1 MQLQLFL
8 VNYFERF
15 YVVFFRQVSSFDTQM
30 PVVIFVTLLEQKNLI
45 LRGFSVLIHIKECI
59 IIVDSIFKN
68 KIVDIQAFPAVIIT
82 TQKRDGFSQVIK
94 KWNLQSAFNYWQ

>member
-1 MQLQLFL
+1 MSFFSASIL
-8 VNYFERF
+8 VRHANARRDFCHAF
-15 YVVFFRQVSSFDTQM
+15 GT
-30 PVVIFVTLLEQKNLI
+30 KNLI
-45 LRGFSVLIHIKECI
+45 LCGFSVLVHIKECI

-94 KWNLQSAFNYWQ
+94 K